1 LQENLDT
8 LDVANLVQGLSELD
22 SRYLIEKLYNMT
34 MNQSYSAAQKELV
47 VKEME
52 AKLNEVLFVLKTY
65 WMNEMSIQNT
75 ELNTER

>member
-34 MNQSYSAAQKELV
+34 MNQSYSAAQKELA

-52 AKLNEVLFVLKTY
+52 AKLNEVLF
-65 WMNEMSIQNT
+65 
-75 ELNTER
+75 